1 MKFGQQGIRSGLNPD
16 GQTLQTNSLQLA
28 KKVHRYAFH
37 SLEYMDDDVDMYP
50 VQFSRSYCFSIRS

>member
-1 MKFGQQGIRSGLNPD
+1 MPGEFGQQGIRGATSND
-16 GQTLQTNSLQLA
+16 GRIQTNTLQMA

-50 VQFSRSYCFSIRS
+50 ANLTEVTASP